1 MTIAEGAVSAGRM
14 APSFGRVRVVDIFV
28 TLGGGGGIF
37 RDLQKK
43 RCFRGRI
50 LL

>member
-28 TLGGGGGIF
+28 TLGGGGIF

-43 RCFRGRI
+43 RCFCGRI